1 MMQPRI
7 TAVIPAYNA
16 AKYVHLA
23 IESVMSQTF
32 PVEELIVVDDGS
44 SDNTAETVLK
54 LAERYKGKVR
64 LVSQVN
70 GGPGAARNHGVKL
83 ASGDWI
89 ALLDADDIWKLEK
102 LEKQIPYTKDE
113 TIGIVQAWSPKEV
126 SQPPTYIDFERLWTK
141 NCVANSSVLIRKK
154 AFEEVGG
161 VDEDRALIAVEDYNL
176 WLRVSFAGWKIVTHH
191 EDLVEYRCAPGHLSS
206 QLDRAIA
213 AEFANLD
220 NIADRLSLPA
230 EKVQTKRM
238 RLYGEMGRYLLY
250 HRKQESARLLL
261 SSALKDRFTPN
272 RLFWWLATFVPS
284 PVLNLR
290 RKLPLKNGIAITE
303 GKN

>member
-54 LAERYKGKVR
+54 IAQRYDGKVK

-70 GGPGAARNHGVKL
+70 GGPGAARNHGVRL
-83 ASGDWI
+83 ATGDWI
-89 ALLDADDIWKLEK
+89 ALLDADDIWKLDK
-102 LEKQIPYTKDE
+102 LEKQVSYTKDE

-191 EDLVEYRCAPGHLSS
+191 EELVEYLCAPGHLSS

-220 NIADRLSLPA
+220 SIADRLSLPA
-230 EKVQTKRM
+230 EKVEAKRM
-238 RLYGEMGRYLLY
+238 RLCEEMGRYLLY
-250 HRKQESARLLL
+250 HRKQDSARLLL
-261 SSALKDRFTPN
+261 SIALRERCTPS
-272 RLFWWLATFVPS
+272 RLFWWLSTYVPS
-284 PVLNLR
+284 SVLDFR
-290 RKLPLKNGIAITE
+290 RKLPVKDIISIAE
-303 GKN
+303 GKS

>member
-32 PVEELIVVDDGS
+32 PAEELIVVDDGS

-54 LAERYKGKVR
+54 IAELYDGKVK

-70 GGPGAARNHGVKL
+70 GGPGAARNHGVRL
-83 ASGDWI
+83 ATGDWI
-89 ALLDADDIWKLEK
+89 ALLDADDIWKPDK
-102 LEKQIPYTKDE
+102 LEKQVPYTKDE

-141 NCVANSSVLIRKK
+141 NCVANSSVLIRKR

-161 VDEDRALIAVEDYNL
+161 VDDDRALIAVEDYNL

-191 EDLVEYRCAPGHLSS
+191 EELVEYLCAPGHLSS

-220 NIADRLSLPA
+220 SIAERLSLPA
-230 EKVQTKRM
+230 EKVEAKRM
-238 RLYGEMGRYLLY
+238 RLCEEMGRYLLY
-250 HRKQESARLLL
+250 HRKQDSARRLL
-261 SSALKDRFTPN
+261 SIALKKNFSPRH
-272 RLFWWLATFVPS
+272 LFWWLATYAPS
-284 PVLNLR
+284 SVLNLR
-290 RKLPLKNGIAITE
+290 RKLPLKNGISITE
-303 GKN
+303 GKS